1 MITDDTAEEP
11 ALEVE
16 IEKEEEKEEE
26 GAGEVLATPADKPEV
41 KNGQPPPLPPR
52 RENVGS
58 VILATELSTGTQN
71 VSATVPSGSTR
82 MVTTSKLSPRPL
94 KMR

>member
-26 GAGEVLATPADKPEV
+26 GAGEVLATPADKP
-41 KNGQPPPLPPR
+41 R
-52 RENVGS
+52 
-58 VILATELSTGTQN
+58 
-71 VSATVPSGSTR
+71 
-82 MVTTSKLSPRPL
+82 
-94 KMR
+94 